1 MAQNSINTN
10 VGALVALQNLNQT
23 NRDLN
28 VAQSRVNTG
37 LKVATAKDNGA
48 VFGIAATQKAEMGAL
63 DAVKQS
69 MQRGQSI
76 VDVALAAGDTVMS
89 ALTELKS
96 LAVAIA
102 DAPRVLEDPADPASD
117 MLLGESG
124 KKLVAD
130 FEALTKEIH
139 TALAGAAFD
148 GVNLFKKQV
157 SDLKVIHG
165 TKPGET
171 FGLKAAADPAAADIF
186 KFGGGASTPP
196 TAPAAGEYD
205 QATGVWVALPQTT
218 GAEVDAK
225 LGAYSVANV
234 EKAISG
240 FTDTLAQLGT
250 KSKSIDR
257 QLTYLGKLQDSLETG
272 VGNLVDADLAKE
284 SARLTALQTKQQLG
298 VQALSIANQSPSI
311 VLKLF
316 Q

>member
-10 VGALVALQNLNQT
+10 VGALIALQNLNQT

-28 VAQSRVNTG
+28 VAQNRVNTG

-48 VFGIAATQKAEMGAL
+48 VFGIAATQKAEMSAL

-89 ALTELKS
+89 ALSELKS

-102 DAPRVLEDPADPASD
+102 DAPRALADPTDPTSE
-117 MLLGESG
+117 MVLGESG

-130 FEALTKEIH
+130 FEALTQEIH
-139 TALAGAAFD
+139 MALAGATFD
-148 GVNLFKKQV
+148 GVNLFKKQTA
-157 SDLKVIHG
+157 DLKVIYG

-171 FGLKAAADPAAADIF
+171 FQLKAVADDATADIF
-186 KFGGGASTPP
+186 KFGSTATTPP
-196 TAPAAGEYD
+196 APPVVGEYD
-205 QATGVWVALPQTT
+205 QATGAWSPLAQGTK
-218 GAEVDAK
+218 AEVDAK
-225 LGAYSVANV
+225 LGFYSVANV
-234 EKAISG
+234 EKALAG
-240 FTDTLAQLGT
+240 FTDTLAQIGT

-272 VGNLVDADLAKE
+272 VGNLIDADLAKE
-284 SARLTALQTKQQLG
+284 SAKLTALQTKQQLG
-298 VQALSIANQSPSI
+298 VQALSIANQGPSI
-311 VLKLF
+311 ILKLF